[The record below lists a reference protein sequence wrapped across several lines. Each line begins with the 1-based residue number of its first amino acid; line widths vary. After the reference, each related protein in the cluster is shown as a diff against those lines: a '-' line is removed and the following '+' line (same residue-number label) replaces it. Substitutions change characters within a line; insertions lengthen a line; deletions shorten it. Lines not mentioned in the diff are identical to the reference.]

1 MRCRKT
7 RAEKKA
13 ETRASLLRAAEDVFG
28 RRGFQAASVDE
39 VAEAAGF
46 TKGAVYAHF
55 ESKEDLFLAMLDER
69 FADRIDEIRTVLSD
83 EHEVAEQAREAG
95 EGFMAYIDA
104 DPRWSPIF
112 FEFWA
117 HAVRNP
123 DVAGKLVTR
132 YRVLRG
138 AVAEAIERR
147 AREVGLEPPIPVED
161 IAAMTFAMGNGA
173 ALEHMLE
180 PERIP
185 SEMYG
190 QMLEIFFRGLAAMA
204 EEQARGG
211 AETEA
216 ATAR

>member
-1 MRCRKT
+1 MKCHRKT

-69 FADRIDEIRTVLSD
+69 FAGRIDEIRSVLSD
-83 EHEVAEQAREAG
+83 QHEPVEQAREAG
-95 EGFMAYIDA
+95 EGFMAYLDA
-104 DPRWSPIF
+104 DPRWAPIF

-123 DVAGKLVTR
+123 DVAAKLVPR
-132 YRVLRG
+132 YRALRG
-138 AVAEAIERR
+138 AIAEAIERR
-147 AREVGLEPPIPVED
+147 ARELGLQPVLPPDDV
-161 IAAMTFAMGNGA
+161 AAMTFAMANGM
-173 ALEHMLE
+173 ALEHALE
-180 PERIP
+180 PEAVP
-185 SEMYG
+185 AELYG
-190 QMLEIFFRGLAAMA
+190 TMLEIFFRGLAAMA
-204 EEQARGG
+204 EERS
-211 AETEA
+211 
-216 ATAR
+216 ATSSL

>member
-1 MRCRKT
+1 MKCHRKS

-13 ETRASLLRAAEDVFG
+13 ETRASLLLAAEDVFG

-46 TKGAVYAHF
+46 TKGAVYTHF

-69 FADRIDEIRTVLSD
+69 FAERIEQIQEVLSD
-83 EHEVAEQAREAG
+83 EHEPAEQAREAG
-95 EGFMAYIDA
+95 DDFMAFLDA

-123 DVAGKLVTR
+123 AVASKLVVR
-132 YRVLRG
+132 YRALRA
-138 AVAEAIERR
+138 AVAAAIGRR
-147 AREVGLEPPIPVED
+147 AAEAGIEPPCSLDE
-161 IAAMTFAMGNGA
+161 IAAMTFAMANGA

-185 SEMYG
+185 PEMYG
-190 QMLEIFFRGLAAMA
+190 RMLEIFFRGLAAMA
-204 EEQARGG
+204 EEQAGERVG
-211 AETEA
+211 AA
-216 ATAR
+216 AS

>member
-13 ETRASLLRAAEDVFG
+13 ETRASLLHAAEDVFG

-69 FADRIDEIRTVLSD
+69 FADRIEQIRAVLAD
-83 EHEVAEQAREAG
+83 EHEPAEQAREAG
-95 EGFMAYIDA
+95 EDFMAHIDS
-104 DPRWSPIF
+104 DPRWASIF

-123 DVAGKLVTR
+123 EVAGKLVVR
-132 YRVLRG
+132 YGALRS
-138 AVAEAIERR
+138 AVAAAIGKR
-147 AREVGLEPPIPVED
+147 AAEVGLEPPVPLDE
-161 IAAMTFAMGNGA
+161 IAAMTFAMANGA

-185 SEMYG
+185 AEMYG
-190 QMLEIFFRGLAAMA
+190 RMLEIFFRGLVAMA
-204 EEQARGG
+204 EDA
-211 AETEA
+211 AAAVPLEA
-216 ATAR
+216 SAAS

>member
-1 MRCRKT
+1 MRCHKT

-13 ETRASLLRAAEDVFG
+13 ETRASLLAAAEDVFG

-69 FADRIDEIRTVLSD
+69 FAGRIDEIRAVLAD
-83 EHEVAEQAREAG
+83 DHEPTEQAREAG
-95 EGFMAYIDA
+95 EGFMAYLDA
-104 DPRWSPIF
+104 DPRWAPIF

-123 DVAGKLVTR
+123 EVAGKLVVR
-132 YRVLRG
+132 YRALRA
-138 AVAEAIERR
+138 AVADAIGRR
-147 AREVGLEPPIPVED
+147 AEEVGLEPPLPLED

-180 PERIP
+180 PERVPAEI
-185 SEMYG
+185 YG
-190 QMLEIFFRGLAAMA
+190 RMLEIFFRGLAAMA
-204 EEQARGG
+204 EERQQQA
-211 AETEA
+211 A
-216 ATAR
+216 APR

>member
-1 MRCRKT
+1 MKCRKS

-13 ETRASLLRAAEDVFG
+13 ETRVSLLAAAEDVFG

-69 FADRIDEIRTVLSD
+69 FAGRIEEIRAVLSD
-83 EHEVAEQAREAG
+83 DHEPVEQAREAG
-95 EGFMAYIDA
+95 EGFMAYLDA
-104 DPRWSPIF
+104 DPRWAPIF

-123 DVAGKLVTR
+123 AVAGKLVAR
-132 YRVLRG
+132 YRVLRE
-138 AVAEAIERR
+138 AVADAIGRR
-147 AREVGLEPPIPVED
+147 AREVGLEPPLPLDD

-185 SEMYG
+185 AEMYG
-190 QMLEIFFRGLAAMA
+190 RMLEIFFRGLAAMA
-204 EEQARGG
+204 EEQAEQV
-211 AETEA
+211 ASA
-216 ATAR
+216 P

>member
-1 MRCRKT
+1 MTLCRKT

-13 ETRASLLRAAEDVFG
+13 ETRASLLAAAAEVFSQ
-28 RRGFQAASVDE
+28 RGFQAASVDQ

-69 FADRIDEIRTVLSD
+69 FAERMAEIREVLAD
-83 EHEVAEQAREAG
+83 EHDPEEQAREAG
-95 EGFMAYIDA
+95 EGFMAHIDS
-104 DPRWSPIF
+104 DPAWAPLF

-132 YRVLRG
+132 YGALRA
-138 AVAEAIERR
+138 AVADAIRHR
-147 AREVGLEPPIPVED
+147 AGEVGMEPPIACDD
-161 IAAMTFAMGNGA
+161 IAAMTFAMANGA

-185 SEMYG
+185 AELYG
-190 QMLEIFFRGLAAMA
+190 RMLEIFFRGLAAMA
-204 EEQARGG
+204 EEQAAGPVPSG
-211 AETEA
+211 QA
-216 ATAR
+216 AG

>member
-7 RAEKKA
+7 RAEQKA
-13 ETRASLLRAAEDVFG
+13 ETRASLLAAAEEVFG

-55 ESKEDLFLAMLDER
+55 ESKEDLFLAMLDQR
-69 FADRIDEIRTVLSD
+69 FAERIEQIEAVLSD
-83 EHEVAEQAREAG
+83 EHEPAEQAREAG
-95 EGFMAYIDA
+95 EDFMAYLDA

-123 DVAGKLVTR
+123 EVAGKLVVR
-132 YRVLRG
+132 YGALRQ
-138 AVAEAIERR
+138 AVAAAIARR
-147 AREVGLEPPIPVED
+147 AAEIGLEPPCPPDEV
-161 IAAMTFAMGNGA
+161 AAMIFAMGNGA

-190 QMLEIFFRGLAAMA
+190 RMLQIFFRGLAAMA
-204 EEQARGG
+204 DDG
-211 AETEA
+211 AEPARTRA
-216 ATAR
+216 AL

>member
-1 MRCRKT
+1 MICRKS

-13 ETRASLLRAAEDVFG
+13 ETRAGLLRAAEDVFA

-55 ESKEDLFLAMLDER
+55 ASKEDLFLAMLDER
-69 FADRIDEIRTVLSD
+69 FEDRIAEIRAVLSD
-83 EHEVAEQAREAG
+83 EHEPTEQAREAG
-95 EGFMAYIDA
+95 EGFMAYMDA
-104 DPRWSPIF
+104 DPRWAPIF

-123 DVAGKLVTR
+123 EVAGKLVSR
-132 YRVLRG
+132 YRVLRA
-138 AVAEAIERR
+138 AVADAIGRR
-147 AREVGLEPPIPVED
+147 GCEVGLEPPIPLDD
-161 IAAMTFAMGNGA
+161 IAAMTFAMANGA

-185 SEMYG
+185 AEMYG

-204 EEQARGG
+204 EER
-211 AETEA
+211 TA
-216 ATAR
+216 ATGAAAS

>member
-1 MRCRKT
+1 MRCHKT

-13 ETRASLLRAAEDVFG
+13 ETRASLLAAAEDVFG

-55 ESKEDLFLAMLDER
+55 ESKEDLFLAMLDDR
-69 FADRIDEIRTVLSD
+69 FAGRIDEIRAVLAD
-83 EHEVAEQAREAG
+83 DHEPTEQAREAG
-95 EGFMAYIDA
+95 EGFMAYLDA
-104 DPRWSPIF
+104 DPRWAPIF

-123 DVAGKLVTR
+123 EVAGKLVVR
-132 YRVLRG
+132 YRALRA
-138 AVAEAIERR
+138 AVADAIGRR
-147 AREVGLEPPIPVED
+147 AEEVGLEPPLPLED

-180 PERIP
+180 PERVPAEI
-185 SEMYG
+185 YG
-190 QMLEIFFRGLAAMA
+190 RMLEIFFRGLAAMA
-204 EEQARGG
+204 EERQQQA
-211 AETEA
+211 A
-216 ATAR
+216 APR